1 MQQRIASLDLIRGVA
16 VLAILSVNI
25 YSFALPYQ
33 AYDTPLWLIGVVNEV
48 DVWVYAVQQLFV
60 NGRFITLFS
69 VLFGAGLALQMQR
82 MLQDGRDTRKLTLRR
97 LRWLLLFGLVHGV
110 FIWYGDILT
119 IYALVGLIVY
129 RWADKPAAWLFKWAF
144 ITYALGCAS
153 MALLMW
159 VTSAM
164 NLPVSEDPWDAI
176 QLTSAGLLEQA
187 ELWTGPY
194 GEQVVLQA
202 VFFFVSLAGAA
213 ITFAW
218 MAAGMMFC
226 GMGLYHSG
234 FFTRGLSVSRIIVL
248 FAVGLALALADLW
261 LKYDAGWVSASAVLN
276 PLPLIAAAFMAAVYA
291 ALMVRWAAI
300 GGWLARALQSAGQM
314 AFTLYISQSVVMGL
328 LFRWLAPD
336 LWGQLTRLECLA
348 VVLVYSLVQVVF
360 AVVWRRH
367 YGQGPLERLWRW
379 LVLR

>member
-16 VLAILSVNI
+16 VLAILLVNI

-82 MLQDGRDTRKLTLRR
+82 MLQDGRDARKLTLRR

-129 RWADKPAAWLFKWAF
+129 RWANKPAAWLFKWAF

-194 GEQVVLQA
+194 AEQVELQA
-202 VFFFVSLAGAA
+202 LFFFVSVAGAA

-218 MAAGMMFC
+218 MVAGMMFC

-234 FFTRGLSVSRIIVL
+234 FFQRGLTTSRIVVL
-248 FAVGLALALADLW
+248 FAAGLVLALVDLW
-261 LKYDAGWVSASAVLN
+261 IKYDAGWVIHNAVLN
-276 PLPLIAAAFMAAVYA
+276 PLPYIAASFMAAVYA
-291 ALMVRWAAI
+291 ALMVRWAAV
-300 GGWLARALQSAGQM
+300 GGWLAGALQSAGQM
-314 AFTLYISQSVVMGL
+314 AFTLYISQSVVMVL

-336 LWGQLTRLECLA
+336 LWGQLSRLECVA
-348 VVLVYSLVQVVF
+348 VVLIYSLVQVIF
-360 AVVWRRH
+360 AVAWRR
-367 YGQGPLERLWRW
+367 YCGQGPLEGLWRW